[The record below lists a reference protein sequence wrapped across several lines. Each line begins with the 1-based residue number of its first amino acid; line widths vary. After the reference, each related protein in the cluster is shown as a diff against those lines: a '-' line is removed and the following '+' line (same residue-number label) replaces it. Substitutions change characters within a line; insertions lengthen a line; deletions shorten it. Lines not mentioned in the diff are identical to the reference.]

1 MPLIDIKEREIRLAI
16 FGIGN
21 CASSLVQ
28 AIIASRERDDQ
39 QGLESPVIGGYKLG
53 DMRVALAYDVSAKK
67 VGRDLCDAIAA
78 EPNCTT
84 KYLDIGTQGVEVRP
98 GLLADG
104 LDGPLSSL
112 IKPNALC
119 AGRTVFDIEN
129 ELRAAAIDV
138 AVCYLPT
145 GSRKDVRNYS
155 VAACRAGVA
164 FVNACPEAVMH
175 DDELRSMFERAG
187 VPLLGDD
194 MKSHAGAT
202 ALHTLLI
209 EFLRGR
215 NIEVNNSYQLNI
227 GGNADFRNLADQT
240 RSTSKRNSK
249 RAALKG
255 AGIGTDVEILA
266 GPTGFAPFLLDRK
279 TAYIRLEGTSVLGMK
294 LNIEARLD
302 VEDSPNV
309 VSVIADAIRIAMLTR
324 HAPTASREACAHLFK
339 NPLVPVPHST
349 AQAAY
354 VRLIR
359 HLNGDNPSRSIL
371 GELPDDLD
379 S

>member
-1 MPLIDIKEREIRLAI
+1 MKEGEIRLAI

-28 AIIASRERDDQ
+28 AIVGSREQNDQ
-39 QGLESPVIGGYKLG
+39 RGLESPLIGGYKLG
-53 DMRVALAYDVSAKK
+53 DVRVVLAYDVSAKK
-67 VGRDLCDAIAA
+67 VGYDLRDAIAA

-84 KYLDIGTQGVEVRP
+84 KYLDIAMQGVEVRP

-104 LDGPLSSL
+104 LDGPLRPL
-112 IKPNALC
+112 IEPHPLC
-119 AGRTVFDIEN
+119 AGRMVSHIEN

-145 GSRKDVRNYS
+145 GARNDVHNYAT
-155 VAACRAGVA
+155 AACRAGVA
-164 FVNACPEAVMH
+164 FVNACPEAVVH
-175 DDELRSMFERAG
+175 DDDLRSMFECAG

-209 EFLRGR
+209 EFLLSR
-215 NIEVNNSYQLNI
+215 NIEIVNTYQLNI
-227 GGNADFRNLADQT
+227 GGNADFRNLADHT
-240 RSTSKRNSK
+240 RSASKWGSK
-249 RAALKG
+249 RAALEG
-255 AGIGTDVEILA
+255 AGIGVDVEILA
-266 GPTGFAPFLLDRK
+266 GPTGFVPFLQDRK
-279 TAYIRLEGTSVLGMK
+279 TAFIRLEGTSALGMK

-309 VSVIADAIRIAMLTR
+309 ISVIADAIRIAMLAR
-324 HAPTASREACAHLFK
+324 QSPAVAREACAHLFK

-354 VRLIR
+354 VRLVR
-359 HLNGDNPSRSIL
+359 QFNGDIPSLSVL
-371 GELPDDLD
+371 GPA
-379 S
+379 

>member
-1 MPLIDIKEREIRLAI
+1 MNAREIRLAI

-28 AIIASRERDDQ
+28 AIIGSRDRDDQ
-39 QGLESPVIGGYKLG
+39 RGLESTVIGGYKLG
-53 DMRVALAYDVSAKK
+53 DVRVVLAYDVSAKK
-67 VGRDLCDAIAA
+67 VGCDLRDAMAA
-78 EPNCTT
+78 APNCTT
-84 KYLDIGTQGVEVRP
+84 NYFDVGAQDLEVRP

-104 LDGPLSSL
+104 LDGPLSAL
-112 IKPNALC
+112 IKPHALC
-119 AGRTVFDIEN
+119 AGRAISDIES
-129 ELRAAAIDV
+129 ELRSAEIDV

-145 GSRKDVRNYS
+145 GSRQDARNYS

-164 FVNACPEAVMH
+164 FINACPEAIMH
-175 DDELRSMFERAG
+175 DKELRSMFERAG

-209 EFLRGR
+209 EFFSSR
-215 NIEVNNSYQLNI
+215 NIHVDHTYQLNI
-227 GGNADFRNLADQT
+227 GGNADFKNLADQA
-240 RSTSKRNSK
+240 RSASKRNSK
-249 RAALKG
+249 RAALEG
-255 AGIGTDVEILA
+255 AGIESDVDILA
-266 GPTGFAPFLLDRK
+266 GPTGFVPFLQDRK
-279 TAYIRLEGTSVLGMK
+279 IAYIRLEGTSVLGMK

-324 HAPTASREACAHLFK
+324 QTPTSAREACAHLFK
-339 NPLVPVPHST
+339 NPLIPVPHST
-349 AQAAY
+349 AHSAY
-354 VRLIR
+354 VRLVQ
-359 HLNGDNPSRSIL
+359 HLNGDIPLQPIL
-371 GELPDDLD
+371 EMHDDHD